1 MMPDH
6 SSRAETQRPTALL
19 QAPAHINII
28 TSYPELGIEAAY
40 RPQARGTKSHVTA
53 WNVFG
58 LLVGKQNMDGTTRG
72 VGNTIGDESVARR
85 SKVGSTYSRV
95 CRRQKSG
102 CKIGQ
107 PMAVR
112 TGVIINIGN
121 NLTCG
126 SCQTGVASLAQTAI
140 FSLDDV
146 EAIFGG
152 NGRLLIGR
160 SIVDDDNLEVRIVQL
175 HQTCETIV
183 QGALPVVTTHDHG
196 DAGIGQAW
204 REWHCAVCFTYSSQG
219 QLRLSRTT
227 RNAEIPIPDV

>member
-6 SSRAETQRPTALL
+6 SSRAETQRPAALL
-19 QAPAHINII
+19 QAPADIDII
-28 TSYPELGIEAAY
+28 TSNAELGIEAAY
-40 RPQARGTKSHVTA
+40 RPKARGTKSHITA

-85 SKVGSTYSRV
+85 SKVWSPYSRV

-112 TGVIINIGN
+112 AGVIIDIGN
-121 NLTCG
+121 NLTSG
-126 SCQTGVASLAQTAI
+126 SCQTSVASLAQTAI
-140 FSLDDV
+140 FSPDDV
-146 EAIFGG
+146 EVIFGG
-152 NGRLLIGR
+152 NGRRLIGR
-160 SIVDDDNLEVRIVQL
+160 SIVDDENLEVRIVQL

-183 QGALPVVTTHDHG
+183 QGALPVVTTHNHG
-196 DAGIGQAW
+196 DARIGQTW
-204 REWHCAVCFTYSSQG
+204 REWHFAVCTTY
-219 QLRLSRTT
+219 
-227 RNAEIPIPDV
+227 